1 MATRITGLTSG
12 LDTEALVSAMV
23 MNYRAKVTKNEKAQT
38 SLSYKMDAL
47 KSVNTDVY
55 NLFGAVDKM
64 RWSSAYSMKTT
75 SVSDATKAKVT
86 AGETAVNGTQTLE
99 ITQLAQAGYLTGGN
113 VKSKAGALSTSTKL
127 SDITSTTTTTD
138 PSTGKSTT
146 TTNEFKGGSI
156 TVTAKGK
163 DTTINFY
170 EGMTAQNLVNTLK
183 DAGLNASFDADNGR
197 FFISSKESGEGNDF
211 SLVANDT
218 NGMESLKAL
227 GLYTVDENTKAKY
240 KEWADYEAL
249 QNDPTKWNDFVDAKF
264 AASKVT
270 PEARAASYAAQ
281 YNAAMTTKESAQKSI
296 DTILDKYNDETGTRT
311 INNSEEATKKA
322 NDKIN
327 TFTTGPSAAYL
338 KDEEIDDGKGGKTTI
353 KTFDLDKLKADLDAG
368 TLRQTDYDTYIKV
381 NDEIK
386 DLRSAAKELKTNEDS
401 IAAQDTKMTE
411 LSGKVY
417 MENGKAVALT
427 ADNNATAYGN
437 IVAEVDAE
445 NAAARTKLE
454 GDLIKRIDDSK
465 KALAEITATGA
476 AGVDGAVRKVG
487 RDAKILLNDAEFTS
501 SSNNF
506 SINGLSIEATAE
518 TEKGK
523 PITITTGTDNQG
535 IYDKIKDFIQ
545 QYNDVINK
553 INKLYNAP
561 SAKGY
566 NPLSEDEKAA
576 MSDTEVAKWESKIK
590 DSILRRDST
599 IGDIINSMSGAMS
612 GVFDIGG
619 KNYSLS
625 NFGIKTLGYF
635 SSKNNENYAFHI
647 DGDSDDGAVSGN
659 ADKLMA
665 AIVKDPETVVS
676 FFQKLSSSLYD
687 SLNAKMKSSTL
698 SSAYVIY
705 NDKEMASEYSDYTST
720 IAKWQDKVATQE
732 EAYYKKFAAMEKTLT
747 SLQSQTS
754 SLSGYFG

>member
-55 NLFGAVDKM
+55 NLFGAVDKL
-64 RWSSAYSMKTT
+64 RWSSAYSLKNT
-75 SVSDATKAKVT
+75 SVSDPTKAKVT
-86 AGETAVNGTQTLE
+86 AGDTAVNGTQTLE
-99 ITQLAQAGYLTGGN
+99 IKELAQAGYLTGGN

-127 SDITSTTTTTD
+127 SDITST
-138 PSTGKSTT
+138 SGGK
-146 TTNEFKGGSI
+146 TNEFQGGSI
-156 TVTAKGK
+156 TITVGGK

-183 DAGLNASFDADNGR
+183 DNGLNASFDPDNAR
-197 FFISSKESGEGNDF
+197 FFISSKESGADKDF
-211 SLVANDT
+211 SLMANDEK
-218 NGMESLKAL
+218 GMQSLMAL
-227 GLYTVDENTKAKY
+227 GLYVSDKATTDEYTKWSNYTTADVDKMVADRMASATLTDEDNAKSYAAKY
-240 KEWADYEAL
+240 NSA
-249 QNDPTKWNDFVDAKF
+249 VDAKKSAEEALLKLKNDNMLGDTATLKDF
-264 AASKVT
+264 TDHLDSLNSQLDFYKTKGATYEQKKDSDGNLMTDSEGKPVMEWNTDGLSEEDLTKFKELQAKVT
-270 PEARAASYAAQ
+270 AQESAVKSFKDLTQTISDRAADITKYADYVGTIDSEGRAT
-281 YNAAMTTKESAQKSI
+281 AATSSDANWSNITA
-296 DTILDKYNDETGTRT
+296 DTAKINSDTEAKIRSE
-311 INNSEEATKKA
+311 INNRITES
-322 NDKIN
+322 
-327 TFTTGPSAAYL
+327 
-338 KDEEIDDGKGGKTTI
+338 
-353 KTFDLDKLKADLDAG
+353 
-368 TLRQTDYDTYIKV
+368 Q
-381 NDEIK
+381 
-386 DLRSAAKELKTNEDS
+386 
-401 IAAQDTKMTE
+401 KMVQNMSNYST
-411 LSGKVY
+411 S
-417 MENGKAVALT
+417 
-427 ADNNATAYGN
+427 
-437 IVAEVDAE
+437 
-445 NAAARTKLE
+445 
-454 GDLIKRIDDSK
+454 
-465 KALAEITATGA
+465 
-476 AGVDGAVRKVG
+476 DGAVRKVG
-487 RDAKILLNDAEFTS
+487 KDAKILLNDAEFTS

-506 SINGLSIEATAE
+506 SINGLSIEATAL
-518 TEKGK
+518 TSGA
-523 PITITTGTDNQG
+523 ISITTGTDNQG
-535 IYDKIKDFIQ
+535 IYDKIKDFLQ

-576 MSDTEVAKWESKIK
+576 MSEKEVSKWESKIK
-590 DSILRRDST
+590 DSILRRDGT
-599 IGDIINSMSGAMS
+599 LGDIMNAMSGAMS

-659 ADKLMA
+659 PDKLMA

-732 EAYYKKFAAMEKTLT
+732 EAYYKKFAAMEKTLA
-747 SLQSQTS
+747 SLQSQTN